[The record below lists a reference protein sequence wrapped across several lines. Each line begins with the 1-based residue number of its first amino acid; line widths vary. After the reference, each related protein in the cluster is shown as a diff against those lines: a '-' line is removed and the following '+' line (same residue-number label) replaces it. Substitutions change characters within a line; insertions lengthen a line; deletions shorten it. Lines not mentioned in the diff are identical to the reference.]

1 MPTPAERNALV
12 FLAAIGAVGL
22 AARAWLAPPARP
34 RADAA
39 SEAALDRQVAAV
51 DSARRTV
58 GNRARRGRRGGV
70 PPSDS
75 TFGRGRA
82 AGPAPVRPPDVTAD
96 DPLARYDARRA
107 AVTGAN
113 ASARSRLEE
122 RSASAGP
129 AWIGPTSGAGAVG
142 PPVASP
148 AGPVDL
154 DVADAAAIAALPWIG
169 EALAGRIVADRVA
182 RGPFGSL
189 AGLQRVP
196 GVGPGLAGKIGHLVT
211 FSGRQDRG
219 PEIVKFHRLRRG
231 PARP

>member
-51 DSARRTV
+51 DSARRAA
-58 GNRARRGRRGGV
+58 GNRARRGRGGMQ
-70 PPSDS
+70 PAES
-75 TFGRGRA
+75 TAVRGRKA
-82 AGPAPVRPPDVTAD
+82 RPAPVRQGDVAAGE
-96 DPLARYDARRA
+96 PLARYDARRE
-107 AVTGAN
+107 AVADAN

-122 RSASAGP
+122 RTAISGP
-129 AWIGPTSGAGAVG
+129 AWIGPPPGPGAARHPAAGQ
-142 PPVASP
+142 

-196 GVGPGLAGKIGHLVT
+196 GVGPGLAGRIGHLVT

-219 PEIVKFHRLRRG
+219 PEIVTFHRLRRG